1 MNVNW
6 EAGFA
11 VGVRLE
17 GGAAVLSANRA
28 GLLSL
33 AGILTA
39 LAEGQAGDHIHLD
52 EYNSLDD
59 GSAELIIERI
69 E

>member
-1 MNVNW
+1 MGDAW
-6 EAGFA
+6 I
-11 VGVRLE
+11 
-17 GGAAVLSANRA
+17 AALSALGT

-33 AGILTA
+33 AGILTV